1 MKTVEPLLAAEV
13 EAWLACADPADA
25 AEDRDHGTDRR
36 GDETPDWMADEQRH
50 FQAIRAAKVAQEAE
64 AAGAAS

>member
-1 MKTVEPLLAAEV
+1 MKTVEPLLAAKV

-36 GDETPDWMADEQRH
+36 GDETSDWMADEQRRL
-50 FQAIRAAKVAQEAE
+50 QAIRAAEAAQDAE